1 MIWAVID
8 DIVLLVLAEQCDTV
22 RPVCVFISLQLETQ
36 IIDAVFMDS
45 CLSLCSRVKE
55 LKRAR
60 EHETP
65 QKSPLAM

>member
-8 DIVLLVLAEQCDTV
+8 DIVLLVLSDQSDTV
-22 RPVCVFISLQLETQ
+22 RPVCVLISLQLETPV
-36 IIDAVFMDS
+36 IDALFMDS
-45 CLSLCSRVKE
+45 HLSLCSRVKE